1 MRAKRRTTFKLDK
14 RYNMCIA
21 RQLFFRNMKSFFEQR
36 NVKLNKGK
44 LNTQTDRIT
53 PDNTSRL

>member
-1 MRAKRRTTFKLDK
+1 
-14 RYNMCIA
+14 MCIA

-36 NVKLNKGK
+36 NVKLNEGK